1 MILLQDLSALE
12 DGNEAVHEAIKA
24 ATGFKWFDAAGVTEM
39 LIRFGF
45 FMLVL
50 WFIVYFLYYR
60 KTHRRDYFFTL
71 VLLSVSIFF
80 LIYLLGSVKVKIGFA
95 LGLFAIFGV
104 LRYRTETI
112 PVREMSYMF
121 GVISLSV
128 INALADSLSIAELL
142 LPNVAIAVLIWLF
155 ETYVLRKN
163 LASKL
168 ILYDRIELITPE
180 RREEL
185 LADLRKRTGLEI
197 TKLNI
202 GSVDFLKD
210 TAIIK
215 IEYENDGNG
224 DKQIN
229 DTLKVPKYEWQ
240 DVKETTDSK
249 PAVAAVRSFHPDILV
264 SRRCRVGCFGRGLP
278 QVLQEVERGSRD
290 GIPFAQR
297 FPHRRPRQPGR
308 RRQLQSAAVA
318 QGKCGLHPAHRQ
330 QPRGNHLSGRW
341 CELQ

>member
-142 LPNVAIAVLIWLF
+142 LPNVAIALLIWLF

-240 DVKETTDSK
+240 DVKE
-249 PAVAAVRSFHPDILV
+249 
-264 SRRCRVGCFGRGLP
+264 
-278 QVLQEVERGSRD
+278 
-290 GIPFAQR
+290 
-297 FPHRRPRQPGR
+297 
-308 RRQLQSAAVA
+308 
-318 QGKCGLHPAHRQ
+318 
-330 QPRGNHLSGRW
+330 NN
-341 CELQ
+341 

>member
-1 MILLQDLSALE
+1 MFLLQDLTGLE
-12 DGNEAVHEAIKA
+12 DGAADVVHEAVSK
-24 ATGFKWFDAAGVTEM
+24 GMNFKWIDETGVMEM

-50 WFIVYFLYYR
+50 WFIVHFLYYR

-128 INALADSLSIAELL
+128 INALADSLSFVELL
-142 LPNVAIAVLIWLF
+142 IPNLAIALLIWMF
-155 ETYVLRKN
+155 ETFVLRKN

-185 LADLRKRTGLEI
+185 LEDLVKRTGLNI

-210 TAIIK
+210 SAIIK
-215 IEYENDGNG
+215 IEYENDGTA
-224 DKQIN
+224 DKQIS
-229 DTLKVPKYEWQ
+229 DTLKIHRDEWQ
-240 DVKETTDSK
+240 DVKEN
-249 PAVAAVRSFHPDILV
+249 
-264 SRRCRVGCFGRGLP
+264 G
-278 QVLQEVERGSRD
+278 
-290 GIPFAQR
+290 
-297 FPHRRPRQPGR
+297 
-308 RRQLQSAAVA
+308 
-318 QGKCGLHPAHRQ
+318 
-330 QPRGNHLSGRW
+330 
-341 CELQ
+341 

>member
-1 MILLQDLSALE
+1 MILLDELTGLDDEVMATVNDAVSSGLQFNWY
-12 DGNEAVHEAIKA
+12 DG
-24 ATGFKWFDAAGVTEM
+24 AGLAEM
-39 LIRFGF
+39 LLRFGF

-50 WFIVYFLYYR
+50 GFIVYFLYYR

-71 VLLSVSIFF
+71 ILLSVSIFF

-128 INALADSLSIAELL
+128 INALADSLSLAELRV
-142 LPNVAIAVLIWLF
+142 PNVAIACLIWLF
-155 ETYVLRKN
+155 ETFVLKAN

-185 LADLRKRTGLEI
+185 LDDLRKRTGLNI
-197 TKLNI
+197 TKINV

-210 TAIIK
+210 TAILK
-215 IEYENDGNG
+215 IEYKNDGEG
-224 DKQIN
+224 QSHVN
-229 DTLKVPKYEWQ
+229 DTLKIPKYEWQ
-240 DVKETTDSK
+240 EVKE
-249 PAVAAVRSFHPDILV
+249 
-264 SRRCRVGCFGRGLP
+264 
-278 QVLQEVERGSRD
+278 
-290 GIPFAQR
+290 
-297 FPHRRPRQPGR
+297 
-308 RRQLQSAAVA
+308 
-318 QGKCGLHPAHRQ
+318 
-330 QPRGNHLSGRW
+330 NN
-341 CELQ
+341 

>member
-1 MILLQDLSALE
+1 MFLLQDLTGLE
-12 DGNEAVHEAIKA
+12 DGAADIVHEAVTKGMNFRWI
-24 ATGFKWFDAAGVTEM
+24 DEAGVLEM

-50 WFIVYFLYYR
+50 WFIVHFLYYR

-128 INALADSLSIAELL
+128 INALADSLSFVELL
-142 LPNVAIAVLIWLF
+142 IPNLAIALLIWMF
-155 ETYVLRKN
+155 ETFVLRKN

-185 LADLRKRTGLEI
+185 LADLAKRTGLNI
-197 TKLNI
+197 TKLSI

-210 TAIIK
+210 SAIIK
-215 IEYENDGNG
+215 IEYVNDGNS

-229 DTLKVPKYEWQ
+229 DTLKVPRYEWQ
-240 DVKETTDSK
+240 EIKEN
-249 PAVAAVRSFHPDILV
+249 
-264 SRRCRVGCFGRGLP
+264 G
-278 QVLQEVERGSRD
+278 
-290 GIPFAQR
+290 
-297 FPHRRPRQPGR
+297 
-308 RRQLQSAAVA
+308 
-318 QGKCGLHPAHRQ
+318 
-330 QPRGNHLSGRW
+330 
-341 CELQ
+341 

>member
-1 MILLQDLSALE
+1 MFLLQDLTGLE
-12 DGNEAVHEAIKA
+12 DGAADVVHEAVSK
-24 ATGFKWFDAAGVTEM
+24 GMNFKWIDEAGVMEM

-50 WFIVYFLYYR
+50 WFIVHFLYYR

-128 INALADSLSIAELL
+128 INALADSLSFVELL
-142 LPNVAIAVLIWLF
+142 IPNLAIALLIWMF
-155 ETYVLRKN
+155 ETFVLRKN

-185 LADLRKRTGLEI
+185 LADLAKRTGLKI

-210 TAIIK
+210 SAIIK
-215 IEYENDGNG
+215 IEYENDGTA
-224 DKQIN
+224 DKQIS
-229 DTLKVPKYEWQ
+229 DTLKIHRDEWQ
-240 DVKETTDSK
+240 DVKEN
-249 PAVAAVRSFHPDILV
+249 
-264 SRRCRVGCFGRGLP
+264 G
-278 QVLQEVERGSRD
+278 
-290 GIPFAQR
+290 
-297 FPHRRPRQPGR
+297 
-308 RRQLQSAAVA
+308 
-318 QGKCGLHPAHRQ
+318 
-330 QPRGNHLSGRW
+330 
-341 CELQ
+341 

>member
-1 MILLQDLSALE
+1 MKLLQDLSALE
-12 DGNEAVHEAIKA
+12 DGSEAVATAINA
-24 ATGFKWFDAAGVTEM
+24 ATGIKWFDAAGVTEM

-50 WFIVYFLYYR
+50 WFIVYVLYYR

-155 ETYVLRKN
+155 ETFVLRKN

-168 ILYDRIELITPE
+168 IMYDRIELITPE
-180 RREEL
+180 RRQEL
-185 LADLRKRTGLEI
+185 LEDLTKRTGLKI
-197 TKLNI
+197 TKLNV

-215 IEYENDGNG
+215 IEYENDGTG
-224 DKQIN
+224 DNQVN
-229 DTLKVPKYEWQ
+229 NTLKVPRYEWE
-240 DVKETTDSK
+240 DVK
-249 PAVAAVRSFHPDILV
+249 A
-264 SRRCRVGCFGRGLP
+264 
-278 QVLQEVERGSRD
+278 
-290 GIPFAQR
+290 
-297 FPHRRPRQPGR
+297 
-308 RRQLQSAAVA
+308 
-318 QGKCGLHPAHRQ
+318 
-330 QPRGNHLSGRW
+330 NN
-341 CELQ
+341 

>member
-1 MILLQDLSALE
+1 MFLLQDLTGLE
-12 DGNEAVHEAIKA
+12 DGAADVVHEAVSKGMNFRWI
-24 ATGFKWFDAAGVTEM
+24 DEAGVMEM

-50 WFIVYFLYYR
+50 WFIVHFLYYR

-128 INALADSLSIAELL
+128 INALADSLSFVELL
-142 LPNVAIAVLIWLF
+142 IPNLAIALLIWMF
-155 ETYVLRKN
+155 ETFVLRKN
-163 LASKL
+163 
-168 ILYDRIELITPE
+168 
-180 RREEL
+180 
-185 LADLRKRTGLEI
+185 

-210 TAIIK
+210 SAIIK
-215 IEYENDGNG
+215 IEYENDGTA
-224 DKQIN
+224 DKQIS
-229 DTLKVPKYEWQ
+229 DTLKIHRDEWQ
-240 DVKETTDSK
+240 DVKEN
-249 PAVAAVRSFHPDILV
+249 V
-264 SRRCRVGCFGRGLP
+264 
-278 QVLQEVERGSRD
+278 
-290 GIPFAQR
+290 
-297 FPHRRPRQPGR
+297 
-308 RRQLQSAAVA
+308 
-318 QGKCGLHPAHRQ
+318 
-330 QPRGNHLSGRW
+330 
-341 CELQ
+341 

>member
-1 MILLQDLSALE
+1 MRLLQDLSALE
-12 DGNEAVHEAIKA
+12 DGSEAVATAVNA
-24 ATGFKWFDAAGVTEM
+24 ASGIKWFDAAGVTEM

-50 WFIVYFLYYR
+50 WFIVHFMYYR

-128 INALADSLSIAELL
+128 INALADSLSVVELL
-142 LPNVAIAVLIWLF
+142 LPNVAIALLIWLF
-155 ETYVLRKN
+155 ETFVLRKN

-168 ILYDRIELITPE
+168 IMYDRIELITPE
-180 RREEL
+180 RRQEL
-185 LADLRKRTGLEI
+185 LEDLTKRTGLKI
-197 TKLNI
+197 TKLNV

-215 IEYENDGNG
+215 IEYENDGTG
-224 DKQIN
+224 DNQVN
-229 DTLKVPKYEWQ
+229 NTLKVPRYEWE
-240 DVKETTDSK
+240 DVK
-249 PAVAAVRSFHPDILV
+249 A
-264 SRRCRVGCFGRGLP
+264 
-278 QVLQEVERGSRD
+278 
-290 GIPFAQR
+290 
-297 FPHRRPRQPGR
+297 
-308 RRQLQSAAVA
+308 
-318 QGKCGLHPAHRQ
+318 
-330 QPRGNHLSGRW
+330 NN
-341 CELQ
+341 

>member
-1 MILLQDLSALE
+1 MILLQELGLE
-12 DGNEAVHEAIKA
+12 NGLEVMQEVA
-24 ATGFKWFDAAGVTEM
+24 AKSSSFRWFDAAGVSEM

-45 FMLVL
+45 FLLVL

-128 INALADSLSIAELL
+128 INALAESLSFVELL
-142 LPNVAIAVLIWLF
+142 LPNVAIALLIWFF
-155 ETYVLRKN
+155 EACVLRAN

-185 LADLRKRTGLEI
+185 LEDLRMRTGLKI
-197 TKLNI
+197 NKVHV
-202 GSVDFLKD
+202 GSIDFLKD
-210 TAIIK
+210 TAILK
-215 IEYENDGNG
+215 IEYENDGG
-224 DKQIN
+224 GTSHVN
-229 DTLKVPKYEWQ
+229 DTLKIPKYEWQ
-240 DVKETTDSK
+240 EVKE
-249 PAVAAVRSFHPDILV
+249 
-264 SRRCRVGCFGRGLP
+264 
-278 QVLQEVERGSRD
+278 
-290 GIPFAQR
+290 
-297 FPHRRPRQPGR
+297 
-308 RRQLQSAAVA
+308 
-318 QGKCGLHPAHRQ
+318 
-330 QPRGNHLSGRW
+330 NN
-341 CELQ
+341 

>member
-1 MILLQDLSALE
+1 MFLLQDLTGLE
-12 DGNEAVHEAIKA
+12 DGAADVVHEAVSKGMNFRWI
-24 ATGFKWFDAAGVTEM
+24 DEAGVMEM

-50 WFIVYFLYYR
+50 WFIVHFLYYR

-128 INALADSLSIAELL
+128 INALADSLSFVELL
-142 LPNVAIAVLIWLF
+142 IPNLAIALLIWMF
-155 ETYVLRKN
+155 ETFVLRKN

-185 LADLRKRTGLEI
+185 LEDLAKRTGLNI
-197 TKLNI
+197 TKLSI

-210 TAIIK
+210 SAIIK
-215 IEYENDGNG
+215 IEYENNG
-224 DKQIN
+224 IADKQIS
-229 DTLKVPKYEWQ
+229 DTLKIHRDEWQ
-240 DVKETTDSK
+240 DVKEN
-249 PAVAAVRSFHPDILV
+249 
-264 SRRCRVGCFGRGLP
+264 G
-278 QVLQEVERGSRD
+278 
-290 GIPFAQR
+290 
-297 FPHRRPRQPGR
+297 
-308 RRQLQSAAVA
+308 
-318 QGKCGLHPAHRQ
+318 
-330 QPRGNHLSGRW
+330 
-341 CELQ
+341 

>member
-1 MILLQDLSALE
+1 MILLQDLAELE
-12 DGNEAVHEAIKA
+12 EGA
-24 ATGFKWFDAAGVTEM
+24 ANVVDNVAAAGYPINWFDGAGVTEM
-39 LIRFGF
+39 MLRFGF
-45 FMLVL
+45 FLLVL
-50 WFIVYFLYYR
+50 FGIVYFLYYR

-128 INALADSLSIAELL
+128 INALADSLSFAELL
-142 LPNVAIAVLIWLF
+142 IPNVAIFLLIWGF
-155 ETYVLRKN
+155 ETLVLRRN

-185 LADLRKRTGLEI
+185 LEDLHKRTGLNI
-197 TKLNI
+197 TKINI

-210 TAIIK
+210 TAVIK
-215 IEYENDGNG
+215 IEYENDGEG
-224 DKQIN
+224 MSHIN
-229 DTLKVPKYEWQ
+229 HTLKIPKYEWQ
-240 DVKETTDSK
+240 DVKE
-249 PAVAAVRSFHPDILV
+249 
-264 SRRCRVGCFGRGLP
+264 
-278 QVLQEVERGSRD
+278 
-290 GIPFAQR
+290 
-297 FPHRRPRQPGR
+297 
-308 RRQLQSAAVA
+308 
-318 QGKCGLHPAHRQ
+318 
-330 QPRGNHLSGRW
+330 NN
-341 CELQ
+341 

>member
-1 MILLQDLSALE
+1 MILLQDLSAL
-12 DGNEAVHEAIKA
+12 DNGTGAVHEVASKVA
-24 ATGFKWFDAAGVTEM
+24 SDFRWYDAAGVTEM

-50 WFIVYFLYYR
+50 FFIVYFLYYR

-128 INALADSLSIAELL
+128 INALAESLSFVELL
-142 LPNVAIAVLIWLF
+142 LPNIAIALLIWLF
-155 ETYVLRKN
+155 EAFVLRRN

-180 RREEL
+180 RRDEL
-185 LADLRKRTGLEI
+185 IEDLRKRTGL
-197 TKLNI
+197 NI
-202 GSVDFLKD
+202 HKVSVGSIDFLKD
-210 TAIIK
+210 TAVLK
-215 IEYENDGNG
+215 IEYENDGGGGSHVN
-224 DKQIN
+224 N
-229 DTLKVPKYEWQ
+229 TLKIPKYEWEE
-240 DVKETTDSK
+240 VKET
-249 PAVAAVRSFHPDILV
+249 
-264 SRRCRVGCFGRGLP
+264 
-278 QVLQEVERGSRD
+278 
-290 GIPFAQR
+290 
-297 FPHRRPRQPGR
+297 
-308 RRQLQSAAVA
+308 
-318 QGKCGLHPAHRQ
+318 
-330 QPRGNHLSGRW
+330 N
-341 CELQ
+341 

>member
-1 MILLQDLSALE
+1 MSLLQELSAIE
-12 DGNEAVHEAIKA
+12 DGAEVLQDAVSSV
-24 ATGFKWFDAAGVTEM
+24 TSNFRWYDAEGVAEM

-45 FMLVL
+45 FLLVL
-50 WFIVYFLYYR
+50 FFIVYFLYYR

-128 INALADSLSIAELL
+128 INALADSLSFVELL
-142 LPNVAIAVLIWLF
+142 VPNVAIALLIWFF
-155 ETYVLRKN
+155 EALVLRRN

-185 LADLRKRTGLEI
+185 IEDLRKRTGLNI
-197 TKLNI
+197 YKVNI

-215 IEYENDGNG
+215 IEYENDGGGSSHVN
-224 DKQIN
+224 KI
-229 DTLKVPKYEWQ
+229 LKIPRYEWEE
-240 DVKETTDSK
+240 VKE
-249 PAVAAVRSFHPDILV
+249 
-264 SRRCRVGCFGRGLP
+264 
-278 QVLQEVERGSRD
+278 
-290 GIPFAQR
+290 
-297 FPHRRPRQPGR
+297 
-308 RRQLQSAAVA
+308 
-318 QGKCGLHPAHRQ
+318 
-330 QPRGNHLSGRW
+330 NN
-341 CELQ
+341 

>member
-1 MILLQDLSALE
+1 MILLQDLGLE
-12 DGNEAVHEAIKA
+12 ESVETVHRSVNLA
-24 ATGFKWFDAAGVTEM
+24 AGFKWFDAAGVTEM

-45 FMLVL
+45 FMVVL
-50 WFIVYFLYYR
+50 FFIVYYLYYR

-128 INALADSLSIAELL
+128 INALADSLSIAELV
-142 LPNVAIAVLIWLF
+142 LPNVAIAALIWMF

-180 RREEL
+180 RRAEL
-185 LADLRKRTGLEI
+185 LEDLTKRTGLKI

-202 GSVDFLKD
+202 GSIDFLKD
-210 TAIIK
+210 TAIIR

-224 DKQIN
+224 NSQIDN
-229 DTLKVPKYEWQ
+229 TLKIHRDEWQ
-240 DVKETTDSK
+240 DVKE
-249 PAVAAVRSFHPDILV
+249 
-264 SRRCRVGCFGRGLP
+264 
-278 QVLQEVERGSRD
+278 
-290 GIPFAQR
+290 
-297 FPHRRPRQPGR
+297 
-308 RRQLQSAAVA
+308 
-318 QGKCGLHPAHRQ
+318 
-330 QPRGNHLSGRW
+330 NN
-341 CELQ
+341 

>member
-1 MILLQDLSALE
+1 MRLLQDLSALE
-12 DGNEAVHEAIKA
+12 EGVENVQEAISSA
-24 ATGFKWFDAAGVTEM
+24 GGFRWFDAVGVTEM

-45 FMLVL
+45 FLLVL
-50 WFIVYFLYYR
+50 FIIVYFLYYR

-128 INALADSLSIAELL
+128 INALADSLSVVELL
-142 LPNVAIAVLIWLF
+142 LPNLAITLLIWFF
-155 ETYVLRKN
+155 EACVLRRN

-185 LADLRKRTGLEI
+185 LEDLTKRTGLNI
-197 TKLNI
+197 TKVTI
-202 GSVDFLKD
+202 GSIDFLKD
-210 TAIIK
+210 TAVIK
-215 IEYENDGNG
+215 IDYENDGG
-224 DKQIN
+224 GGSHIN
-229 DTLKVPKYEWQ
+229 NTLKIPKYEWQ
-240 DVKETTDSK
+240 DVKE
-249 PAVAAVRSFHPDILV
+249 
-264 SRRCRVGCFGRGLP
+264 
-278 QVLQEVERGSRD
+278 
-290 GIPFAQR
+290 
-297 FPHRRPRQPGR
+297 
-308 RRQLQSAAVA
+308 
-318 QGKCGLHPAHRQ
+318 
-330 QPRGNHLSGRW
+330 NN
-341 CELQ
+341 

>member
-1 MILLQDLSALE
+1 MFLLQDLTGLE
-12 DGNEAVHEAIKA
+12 DGAADVVHEAVSK
-24 ATGFKWFDAAGVTEM
+24 GMNFKWIDEAGVMEM

-50 WFIVYFLYYR
+50 WFIVHFLYYR

-128 INALADSLSIAELL
+128 INALADSLSFVELL
-142 LPNVAIAVLIWLF
+142 IPNLAIALLIWMF
-155 ETYVLRKN
+155 ETFVLRKN

-168 ILYDRIELITPE
+168 ILYDRIELIDPA

-185 LADLRKRTGLEI
+185 LADLAKRTGLNI

-210 TAIIK
+210 SAIIK
-215 IEYENDGNG
+215 IEYENDGTA
-224 DKQIN
+224 DKQIS
-229 DTLKVPKYEWQ
+229 DTLKIHRDEWQ
-240 DVKETTDSK
+240 DVKEN
-249 PAVAAVRSFHPDILV
+249 
-264 SRRCRVGCFGRGLP
+264 G
-278 QVLQEVERGSRD
+278 
-290 GIPFAQR
+290 
-297 FPHRRPRQPGR
+297 
-308 RRQLQSAAVA
+308 
-318 QGKCGLHPAHRQ
+318 
-330 QPRGNHLSGRW
+330 
-341 CELQ
+341 

>member
-1 MILLQDLSALE
+1 MFLLQDLTGLE
-12 DGNEAVHEAIKA
+12 DGAADVVHEAVSK
-24 ATGFKWFDAAGVTEM
+24 GMNFKWIDEAGVMEM

-50 WFIVYFLYYR
+50 WFIVHFLYYR

-128 INALADSLSIAELL
+128 INALADSLSFVELL
-142 LPNVAIAVLIWLF
+142 IPNLAIALLIWMF
-155 ETYVLRKN
+155 ETFVLRKN

-180 RREEL
+180 RREDL
-185 LADLRKRTGLEI
+185 LADLTKRTGLNI

-210 TAIIK
+210 SAIIK
-215 IEYENDGNG
+215 IEYENDGTA
-224 DKQIN
+224 DKQIS
-229 DTLKVPKYEWQ
+229 DTLKIHRDEWQ
-240 DVKETTDSK
+240 DVKEN
-249 PAVAAVRSFHPDILV
+249 
-264 SRRCRVGCFGRGLP
+264 G
-278 QVLQEVERGSRD
+278 
-290 GIPFAQR
+290 
-297 FPHRRPRQPGR
+297 
-308 RRQLQSAAVA
+308 
-318 QGKCGLHPAHRQ
+318 
-330 QPRGNHLSGRW
+330 
-341 CELQ
+341 

>member
-12 DGNEAVHEAIKA
+12 DGTETVAKAVNA
-24 ATGFKWFDAAGVTEM
+24 AAGIKWFDAAGVTEM

-50 WFIVYFLYYR
+50 WFIVHFMYYR

-128 INALADSLSIAELL
+128 INALADSLSVVELL
-142 LPNVAIAVLIWLF
+142 LPNVAIALLIWLF
-155 ETYVLRKN
+155 ETFVLRKN

-168 ILYDRIELITPE
+168 IMYDRIELITPE
-180 RREEL
+180 RRQEL
-185 LADLRKRTGLEI
+185 LEDLTKRTGLKI
-197 TKLNI
+197 TKLNV

-215 IEYENDGNG
+215 IEYENDGTG
-224 DKQIN
+224 DNQVN
-229 DTLKVPKYEWQ
+229 NTLKVPRYEWE
-240 DVKETTDSK
+240 DVK
-249 PAVAAVRSFHPDILV
+249 A
-264 SRRCRVGCFGRGLP
+264 
-278 QVLQEVERGSRD
+278 
-290 GIPFAQR
+290 
-297 FPHRRPRQPGR
+297 
-308 RRQLQSAAVA
+308 
-318 QGKCGLHPAHRQ
+318 
-330 QPRGNHLSGRW
+330 NN
-341 CELQ
+341 

>member
-1 MILLQDLSALE
+1 MILLQDLSGLE
-12 DGNEAVHEAIKA
+12 DGTDAVQGAIHA
-24 ATGFKWFDAAGVTEM
+24 ATSDFRWFDASGVTEM
-39 LIRFGF
+39 MIRFGF
-45 FMLVL
+45 FLVVL
-50 WFIVYFLYYR
+50 FGIVYFLYYR

-128 INALADSLSIAELL
+128 INALADALSFAELL
-142 LPNVAIAVLIWLF
+142 IPNLAIFLLIWGF
-155 ETYVLRKN
+155 ETFVLRRN

-185 LADLRKRTGLEI
+185 LEDLHKRTGLNI
-197 TKLNI
+197 TKINV

-210 TAIIK
+210 TAVIK
-215 IEYENDGNG
+215 IEYENDGEG
-224 DKQIN
+224 VSHIN
-229 DTLKVPKYEWQ
+229 DTLKIPKYEWQ
-240 DVKETTDSK
+240 DVKE
-249 PAVAAVRSFHPDILV
+249 
-264 SRRCRVGCFGRGLP
+264 
-278 QVLQEVERGSRD
+278 
-290 GIPFAQR
+290 
-297 FPHRRPRQPGR
+297 
-308 RRQLQSAAVA
+308 
-318 QGKCGLHPAHRQ
+318 
-330 QPRGNHLSGRW
+330 NN
-341 CELQ
+341 

>member
-1 MILLQDLSALE
+1 MFLLQDLTGLE
-12 DGNEAVHEAIKA
+12 DGAADVVHEAVSKGMNFRWI
-24 ATGFKWFDAAGVTEM
+24 DEAGVMEM

-50 WFIVYFLYYR
+50 WFIVHFLYYR

-128 INALADSLSIAELL
+128 INALADSLSLAELL
-142 LPNVAIAVLIWLF
+142 VPNVAIACLIWLF
-155 ETYVLRKN
+155 ETFVLKAN

-185 LADLRKRTGLEI
+185 LDDLRKRTGLNI
-197 TKLNI
+197 TKINV

-210 TAIIK
+210 TAILK
-215 IEYENDGNG
+215 IEYKNDGEG
-224 DKQIN
+224 QSHVN
-229 DTLKVPKYEWQ
+229 DTLKIPKYEWQ
-240 DVKETTDSK
+240 EVKE
-249 PAVAAVRSFHPDILV
+249 
-264 SRRCRVGCFGRGLP
+264 
-278 QVLQEVERGSRD
+278 
-290 GIPFAQR
+290 
-297 FPHRRPRQPGR
+297 
-308 RRQLQSAAVA
+308 
-318 QGKCGLHPAHRQ
+318 
-330 QPRGNHLSGRW
+330 NN
-341 CELQ
+341 

>member
-1 MILLQDLSALE
+1 MILLQELGLE
-12 DGNEAVHEAIKA
+12 NETGAVQDVVNHVA
-24 ATGFKWFDAAGVTEM
+24 GDFRWFDAAGVTEM
-39 LIRFGF
+39 LMRFGF

-128 INALADSLSIAELL
+128 INALADSLSFVELL
-142 LPNVAIAVLIWLF
+142 LPNVAIAALIWMF
-155 ETYVLRKN
+155 EALVLRRN

-185 LADLRKRTGLEI
+185 LEDLHKRTGLNI
-197 TKLNI
+197 IKLNV
-202 GSVDFLKD
+202 GSIDFLKD
-210 TAIIK
+210 TAILK
-215 IEYENDGNG
+215 IEYENDGGGESHVN
-224 DKQIN
+224 N
-229 DTLKVPKYEWQ
+229 TLKIPKYEWQ
-240 DVKETTDSK
+240 EVKE
-249 PAVAAVRSFHPDILV
+249 
-264 SRRCRVGCFGRGLP
+264 
-278 QVLQEVERGSRD
+278 
-290 GIPFAQR
+290 
-297 FPHRRPRQPGR
+297 
-308 RRQLQSAAVA
+308 
-318 QGKCGLHPAHRQ
+318 
-330 QPRGNHLSGRW
+330 NN
-341 CELQ
+341 